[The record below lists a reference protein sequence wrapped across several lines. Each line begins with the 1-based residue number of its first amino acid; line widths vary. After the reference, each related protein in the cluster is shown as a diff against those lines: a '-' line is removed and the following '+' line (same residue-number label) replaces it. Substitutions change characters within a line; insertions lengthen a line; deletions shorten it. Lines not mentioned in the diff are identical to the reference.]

1 MGRDGCKRRY
11 AVGVPLYA
19 PHSRVFVD
27 ESKAKGYYL
36 AATAVVPG
44 EIAAINKALRQLTR
58 AGQDRIHFKKESDS
72 SRRKLLSQFCTLELS
87 VAVYATRGLPDK
99 EARERCLIALATDAA
114 EAEVDLLMLERDE
127 SLVKADK
134 RILRET
140 LIRLDCRTPRYDHA
154 VPTAHPVLWVSDAVA
169 WCYQAGG
176 DWWRRAQPL
185 VSGVRRLS

>member
-1 MGRDGCKRRY
+1 M
-11 AVGVPLYA
+11 PLYA

-27 ESKAKGYYL
+27 ESKAKGCYV

-44 EIAAINKALRQLTR
+44 EATAIIKAPRQLTR
-58 AGQDRIHFKKESDS
+58 AGQERIHFKKESDS
-72 SRRKLLSQFCTLELS
+72 SRRKLLSQVCMLELS
-87 VAVYATRGLPDK
+87 VAVYATKDLSDK
-99 EARERCLIALATDAA
+99 EAREWCLIALATDAA
-114 EAEVDLLMLERDE
+114 EVEVDLLMLERDE

-140 LIRLDCRTPRYDHA
+140 LVRLSCRTLRCDHA
-154 VPTAHPVLWVSDAVA
+154 MPTAHPVLWVRDAVA

-185 VSGVRRLS
+185 VSEVRKLS